1 MSQPRHPSH
10 PKSKPKAKPQPP
22 RTDWTQV
29 ADWYDKLVGDE
40 GSEFHREVVLP
51 GTLKLLAMQAG
62 ERVLDVAC
70 GQGVLCRLLHAGKA
84 NVTGIDSAKPLIDA
98 AVQRSDKA
106 IRYLTGDARELEK
119 HADLAGKFNAA
130 ACVLAIANINPIRP
144 VFEGIAKCLVDDGS
158 GRAVVVMNHPAF
170 RGPPFTH
177 WGWDEKEGVQ
187 YRRVDRY
194 LEPRKQPIVTHPGKD
209 PGKYTWTFH
218 RPISVYVKA
227 LRQAGLL
234 VDAIEEWASHKVSDS
249 GPRAKAENVARAEI
263 PMFLAIRAVKIAMS
277 GQGGHESV
285 KRT

>member
-1 MSQPRHPSH
+1 MSQPRRPFQRK
-10 PKSKPKAKPQPP
+10 PRPVPPGKSAQPP

-29 ADWYDKLVGDE
+29 AGWYDKLVGDE

-51 GTLKLLAMQAG
+51 GTLKLLAVKEG

-70 GQGVLCRLLHAGKA
+70 GQGVLCRLLHAGRA
-84 NVTGIDSAKPLIDA
+84 SVTGIDSARPLIDA
-98 AVQRSDKA
+98 AVQRSDKV
-106 IRYLTGDARELEK
+106 IRYLVGDARELDK
-119 HADLAGKFNAA
+119 HADLAGRFHAA

-144 VFEGIAKCLVDDGS
+144 VFEGMAKSLVNDGS
-158 GRAVVVMNHPAF
+158 GRVVIVMNHPAF
-170 RGPPFTH
+170 RAPPFTH

-218 RPISVYVKA
+218 RPISVYIKA

-234 VDAIEEWASHKVSDS
+234 VDALEEWPSHKVSDS

-263 PMFLAIRAVKIAMS
+263 PMFLAIRAVKAAPS
-277 GQGGHESV
+277 
-285 KRT
+285 R